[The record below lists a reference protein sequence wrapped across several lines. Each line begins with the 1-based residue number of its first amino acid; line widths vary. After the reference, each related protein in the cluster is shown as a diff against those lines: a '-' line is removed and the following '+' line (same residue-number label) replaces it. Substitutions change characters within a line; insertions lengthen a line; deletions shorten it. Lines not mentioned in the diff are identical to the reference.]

1 LRPRRLASRDVG
13 ALRGAGALSALYL
26 ASLLV
31 VDLSGAQ
38 PHDATQTSQL
48 ALSAFWAVLGFGS
61 LVAGLAREV
70 KLLRLAGLGLLALAV
85 GKVFIVDLAALES
98 IWRVASFLALG
109 LLLLGFVLFR
119 WTAPHL
125 LLPLAIVVALGSQA
139 YWIGCLNRIRRS
151 RAAGMP

>member
-1 LRPRRLASRDVG
+1 MAVAVG
-13 ALRGAGALSALYL
+13 IAAVVGVALSAWFARIL
-26 ASLLV
+26 
-31 VDLSGAQ
+31 
-38 PHDATQTSQL
+38 PHEI
-48 ALSAFWAVLGFGS
+48 
-61 LVAGLAREV
+61 EV
-70 KLLRLAGLGLLALAV
+70 GEAV
-85 GKVFIVDLAALES
+85 GGALKDMGNRDL
-98 IWRVASFLALG
+98 FY